1 MARRAKSMADVNRQ
15 YGRIVA
21 LSGGG
26 YNSSNTRRI
35 KASKIRDAYES
46 NISKRLGRSVL
57 GSYLDFHRRY
67 SKSKYTSSKSAGVV
81 AG

>member
-15 YGRIVA
+15 YDRIVSLA
-21 LSGGG
+21 GGG
-26 YNSSNTRRI
+26 YNSANRRRI
-35 KASKIRDAYES
+35 TASNIRDTYES

-57 GSYLDFHRRY
+57 GSYLDFNRKY
-67 SKSKYTSSKSAGVV
+67 SKSKYASSKAAGVV